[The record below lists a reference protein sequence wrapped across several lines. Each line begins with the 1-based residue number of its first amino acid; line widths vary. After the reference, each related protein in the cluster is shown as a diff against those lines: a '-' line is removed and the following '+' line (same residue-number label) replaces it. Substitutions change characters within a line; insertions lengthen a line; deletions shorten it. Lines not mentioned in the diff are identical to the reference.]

1 MTAEEKNILSSLID
15 ESIEL
20 MQDYKNATAALTEEP
35 FDSLLPYLTERNK
48 LMFEIKGVI
57 AKEDAIIA
65 GCGEKETL
73 KEIFRLRGLEKN
85 YEGDIAELAKKLSSL
100 KILYDITEKLEKEF
114 ELLLQYERSD
124 LADEFAN
131 ISKQRQVIDY
141 IEQTASSG
149 NFSSGALDQIL

>member
-1 MTAEEKNILSSLID
+1 MTAEEKNILSGLID

-20 MQDYKNATAALTEEP
+20 MQDYKNATAALTEED
-35 FDSLLPYLTERNK
+35 FDTLLPYLTERNK

-57 AKEDAIIA
+57 AKENSIIA
-65 GCGEKETL
+65 GCEEKEIL
-73 KEIFRLRGLEKN
+73 SEIFRLRGLDKE
-85 YEGDIAELAKKLSSL
+85 YSGDTGELAKKLLSL

-114 ELLLQYERSD
+114 ELIMQYERTE
-124 LADEFAN
+124 LANEFAS

-141 IEQTASSG
+141 VEQAANSG

>member
-1 MTAEEKNILSSLID
+1 MTAEEKITLCNLID

-20 MQDYKNATAALTEEP
+20 MQDYKNATAALTEES
-35 FDSLLPYLTERNK
+35 FDALLPYLTERNK

-57 AKEDAIIA
+57 AKEDAIIERSD
-65 GCGEKETL
+65 EKGTL
-73 KEIFRLRGLEKN
+73 KEIFRLRGLDKE
-85 YEGDIAELAKKLSSL
+85 YEGDVSELAKKLSSL

-114 ELLLQYERSD
+114 ELLMQYERAD

-131 ISKQRQVIDY
+131 LSKQRQVIDY